1 MVSSAPK
8 LAVPRGALARIALL
22 ALIWGSSFLWI
33 KLADHGFSA
42 VEVTLARLAT
52 GAAVLFALML
62 ARRDKV
68 PRSAR
73 LWATI
78 AVAALIGNAAP
89 YLLFAL
95 AEQTVNSST
104 AGIINATT
112 PLWTVML
119 ALAVRHQKGV
129 TGWQAAGLVIGFA
142 GAVLIF
148 APWRTS
154 SELFSAGGL
163 ESLGASVSYAVS
175 YIYMDRFLA
184 RQGIG
189 AIVLSACQLAAA
201 AVVLAVVLMVSGVRT
216 PQLTTENVAA
226 IAVLGIA
233 GTGFAYV
240 LNYQIITSDG
250 ATVASTVTYLL
261 PVVAIVLGVLVL
273 NEQITAMTLGGIALV
288 LAGVAL
294 TRRPARPPTDKS
306 PDKEPRTEKTQETP
320 LSPRPV
326 QLPRV
331 PGARLTAEVGRVGRA
346 DRDEPGLGQHLLRR
360 DVLQRGGG
368 PEGAQPVFRRRQPA
382 QFKHGRGRHAAACGV
397 LSDPVAEFRGAV
409 HGEVKVEPAEDRS
422 VLVDEHVIGAEAGL
436 LLGQQGAVPLGE
448 LVEEVVAAVGDE
460 GGEVAAV
467 GPLEGQDRRG
477 VAGVQPLQLG
487 HGADSTQRSGRD
499 VARPGWRPARR
510 RPVHSKGFDK
520 CR

>member
-1 MVSSAPK
+1 
-8 LAVPRGALARIALL
+8 VPRGALARIALL

-42 VEVTLARLAT
+42 VEVTLGRLAT
-52 GAAVLFALML
+52 GAAVLFVLML

-119 ALAVRHQKGV
+119 ALAVRHQKRV

-273 NEQITAMTLGGIALV
+273 SEQITAMTLGGIALV

-306 PDKEPRTEKTQETP
+306 PDETRDEKTRDTP
-320 LSPRPV
+320 LSLRPA

-331 PGARLTAEVGRVGRA
+331 PGARLTAEVGRIGRA
-346 DRDEPGLGQHLLRR
+346 DLDEPGLGQHLLRR

-368 PEGAQPVFRRRQPA
+368 PEGAQPVFRRRQPT

-409 HGEVKVEPAEDRS
+409 PGEVQVEPAKDRA
-422 VLVDEHVIGAEAGL
+422 VLVDEHVVGADAGL
-436 LLGQQGAVPLGE
+436 LLGQQGPVPLGE
-448 LVEEVVAAVGDE
+448 LVEELVAAVGDE
-460 GGEVAAV
+460 AGEVAAV

-499 VARPGWRPARR
+499 VAPARLAASPALFR
-510 RPVHSKGFDK
+510 AFERFRQMPIISG
-520 CR
+520 

>member
-1 MVSSAPK
+1 
-8 LAVPRGALARIALL
+8 
-22 ALIWGSSFLWI
+22 
-33 KLADHGFSA
+33 
-42 VEVTLARLAT
+42 
-52 GAAVLFALML
+52 
-62 ARRDKV
+62 
-68 PRSAR
+68 
-73 LWATI
+73 
-78 AVAALIGNAAP
+78 
-89 YLLFAL
+89 
-95 AEQTVNSST
+95 
-104 AGIINATT
+104 
-112 PLWTVML
+112 WTVML
-119 ALAVRHQKGV
+119 ALAVRHQKRV
-129 TGWQAAGLVIGFA
+129 TGWQASGLVIGFA

-148 APWRTS
+148 APWRTT

-306 PDKEPRTEKTQETP
+306 PDEKTRDTP
-320 LSPRPV
+320 LSLRPA

-331 PGARLTAEVGRVGRA
+331 PGARL
-346 DRDEPGLGQHLLRR
+346 
-360 DVLQRGGG
+360 
-368 PEGAQPVFRRRQPA
+368 
-382 QFKHGRGRHAAACGV
+382 
-397 LSDPVAEFRGAV
+397 
-409 HGEVKVEPAEDRS
+409 
-422 VLVDEHVIGAEAGL
+422 
-436 LLGQQGAVPLGE
+436 
-448 LVEEVVAAVGDE
+448 
-460 GGEVAAV
+460 
-467 GPLEGQDRRG
+467 
-477 VAGVQPLQLG
+477 
-487 HGADSTQRSGRD
+487 
-499 VARPGWRPARR
+499 
-510 RPVHSKGFDK
+510 
-520 CR
+520 